1 MQGNR
6 KNRFASLASF
16 ASFATAAAIV
26 ATGLVVSGHSMGQ
39 QGAMMNPGLV
49 GRDQTEAIRINE
61 AIFQATGFGN
71 TTMVATPAGNV
82 IIDTSLTVNAS
93 RHKRLLQA
101 EDDGPV
107 KYIILTHAHG
117 DHIGGVNAWR
127 EEDTEII
134 AQDEHYEF
142 VNYQNRLKG
151 LFSQRNAAQFP
162 SLNVVQLSEL
172 EIAEGVENFGAEIVP
187 TIMFEEEYNFELGG
201 VEFNVL
207 HTPGETYDHL
217 SVWVPKYRAAFVGD
231 NFYTSF
237 PNMYTLRG
245 TKPRW
250 ALDYVDSINRILAL
264 EPEILIPSHGDAII
278 GEQQIQRELTRYRD
292 AILYV
297 HDKTVLGMNQGKD
310 VHTLMAEITLPSD
323 LDIGE
328 GYGRISWSVRGIY
341 ESYMGWFDGNPT
353 SMFST
358 PVDEAYP
365 QLVELAGGAEAVA
378 MLAEAQ
384 IESGDF
390 ELALHSVDI
399 ALRAEPKSMRALQA
413 RLAAFNALLA
423 ASDNSN
429 EIGWLSFGVRE
440 SQAALDAALAP

>member
-1 MQGNR
+1 MRG
-6 KNRFASLASF
+6 KSKKSLTSLGGVF
-16 ASFATAAAIV
+16 TTFV
-26 ATGLVVSGHSMGQ
+26 VGLLLNGHSIAQ
-39 QGAMMNPGLV
+39 QAAMMNPGLV

-71 TTMVATPAGNV
+71 TTMVVTPDGNV
-82 IIDTSLTVNAS
+82 IIDTSLIVNAP

-117 DHIGGVNAWR
+117 DHTGGVNAWR
-127 EEDTEII
+127 EEGTEII

-151 LFSQRNAAQFP
+151 MFSQRNAAQFP

-172 EIAEGVENFGAEIVP
+172 EIAEGVDNFGADIVP
-187 TIMFEEEYNFELGG
+187 TIMFDEEYDFELGG

-217 SVWVPKYRAAFVGD
+217 SVWIPKYRAAFVGD

-264 EPEILIPSHGDAII
+264 KPEILIPSHGDAII
-278 GEQQIQRELTRYRD
+278 GEQQIERELTRYRD

-310 VHTLMAEITLPSD
+310 VHTLMAEISLPSD

-341 ESYMGWFDGNPT
+341 ENYMGWFDGNPT

-358 PVDEAYP
+358 PVDDAYP

-384 IESGDF
+384 IESGDL
-390 ELALHSVDI
+390 ELALHSADI
-399 ALRAEPKSMRALQA
+399 ALRAEPKNIRALQA
-413 RLAAFNALLA
+413 RLAAFKALLA

-429 EIGWLSFGVRE
+429 EAGWLGFGVRE
-440 SQAALDAALAP
+440 SQAALDSVLSP

>member
-1 MQGNR
+1 
-6 KNRFASLASF
+6 
-16 ASFATAAAIV
+16 
-26 ATGLVVSGHSMGQ
+26 
-39 QGAMMNPGLV
+39 MNPGLV
-49 GRDQTEAIRINE
+49 GRDQTEAIRIND

-82 IIDTSLTVNAS
+82 IIDTSLIVNAS
-93 RHKRLLQA
+93 RHKRLLKA

-172 EIAEGVENFGAEIVP
+172 EIAEGVDNFGVKIVP

-278 GEQQIQRELTRYRD
+278 GEQQIQRELIRYRD

-310 VHTLMAEITLPSD
+310 VHTLMAGITLPSD

-390 ELALHSVDI
+390 ELALHSADI
-399 ALRAEPKSMRALQA
+399 ALSAEPKSVRALQA
-413 RLAAFNALLA
+413 RLAAFNSLLA

-440 SQAALDAALAP
+440 SQAALDAALVP

>member
-1 MQGNR
+1 MQG
-6 KNRFASLASF
+6 KSKKSLTSLGGIF
-16 ASFATAAAIV
+16 TTFV
-26 ATGLVVSGHSMGQ
+26 VGLLLNGHSIAQ
-39 QGAMMNPGLV
+39 QAAMMNPGLV

-71 TTMVATPAGNV
+71 TTMVVTPDGNV
-82 IIDTSLTVNAS
+82 IIDTSLIVNAP

-117 DHIGGVNAWR
+117 DHTGGVNAWR
-127 EEDTEII
+127 EEGTEII

-151 LFSQRNAAQFP
+151 MFSQRNAAQFP

-172 EIAEGVENFGAEIVP
+172 EIAEGVDNFGADIVP
-187 TIMFEEEYNFELGG
+187 TIMFDEEYDFELGG

-217 SVWVPKYRAAFVGD
+217 SVWIPKYRAAFVGD

-264 EPEILIPSHGDAII
+264 KPEILIPSHGDAII
-278 GEQQIQRELTRYRD
+278 GEQQIERELTRYRD
-292 AILYV
+292 AILFV

-310 VHTLMAEITLPSD
+310 VHTLMAEISLPSD

-341 ESYMGWFDGNPT
+341 ENYMGWFDGNPT

-358 PVDEAYP
+358 PVDDAYP

-384 IESGDF
+384 IESGDL
-390 ELALHSVDI
+390 ELALHSADI
-399 ALRAEPKSMRALQA
+399 ALRAEPKNIRALQA
-413 RLAAFNALLA
+413 RLAAFKALLA

-429 EIGWLSFGVRE
+429 EAGWLGFGVRE
-440 SQAALDAALAP
+440 SQAALDSVLSP